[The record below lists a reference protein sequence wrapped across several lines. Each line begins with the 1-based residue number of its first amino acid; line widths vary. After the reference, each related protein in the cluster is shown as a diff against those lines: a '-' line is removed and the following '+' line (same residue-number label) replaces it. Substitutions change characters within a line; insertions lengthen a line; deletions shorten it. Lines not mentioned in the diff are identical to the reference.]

1 MLTVCLVCPFVDLC
15 VCWKLESCG
24 RFRRFGI
31 YSMSVRFSW
40 LDPNSFTL
48 RLNLVRLYSMFS
60 LLSGSI
66 HLWHWRS
73 YRLDKLYYTIVKVEK
88 RETPPCSSATMIWS
102 LTRWTL
108 LVFYRPQT
116 KFLPVLQVTRF
127 IKSKK
132 LKQQSTNI
140 YCQFIFYLRITLYF
154 VANLCNKSLDLRYT

>member
-1 MLTVCLVCPFVDLC
+1 MLTVCLVCPFLDRC
-15 VCWKLESCG
+15 VCWKLERCG

-40 LDPNSFTL
+40 LHSKLLHSQTQFGPTLLNVFT
-48 RLNLVRLYSMFS
+48 YISKHPFMAS
-60 LLSGSI
+60 ALLQTRQVVL
-66 HLWHWRS
+66 HNC
-73 YRLDKLYYTIVKVEK
+73 KVEK

-154 VANLCNKSLDLRYT
+154 VANICNKSLDLRYT